1 MSGGGK
7 GKGGCEQVVGRSNG
21 MACAMAR
28 AICREAQPRRDLAGT
43 KVGTNR
49 KLLHVSKILLG

>member
-7 GKGGCEQVVGRSNG
+7 GRGGCEQVVGRSNG
-21 MACAMAR
+21 MACVTACAV
-28 AICREAQPRRDLAGT
+28 CREAQPLRDLAGT

-49 KLLHVSKILLG
+49 KLLHASKILLG

>member
-7 GKGGCEQVVGRSNG
+7 GRGECEQVVVCSNG
-21 MACAMAR
+21 MVRMMTCAT
-28 AICREAQPRRDLAGT
+28 CREAQALQDVAGT

-49 KLLHVSKILLG
+49 KLLYVSKILA